1 MRELVGS
8 GPAMCAL
15 EEATFIAEHFARAE
29 IRPPPCGGVGRAA
42 VEAAPANSVTKL
54 CSGIVSMDDGI
65 IVLARQRV

>member
-15 EEATFIAEHFARAE
+15 EETTFIAKHFSRAE
-29 IRPPPCGGVGRAA
+29 IRPPPRRGVRRVA
-42 VEAAPANSVTKL
+42 VEAASANFVAEL
-54 CSGIVSMDDGI
+54 GGCVVRIADGI